1 MIDELSLNGLM
12 YMISP
17 DTARKLPNKS
27 DSKEASTGKKL
38 SSKNGI
44 ENKAK

>member
-1 MIDELSLNGLM
+1 MIDELSLIGLM
-12 YMISP
+12 YMINP
-17 DTARKLPNKS
+17 NTARKLPNKR

-38 SSKNGI
+38 SRKNGI